1 MLQNK
6 TDNLEKGK
14 KITTYRTEQCQ
25 GRKWTRL
32 RNKTENAKEENGQC
46 YGRKQTTLRKNMNNV
61 MEEYGQCY
69 GRIWTMLGT
78 KQTVLKMKR
87 CKIDSKSGNVNRG
100 SQGGTYI
107 IIHQATTRRSTTPL
121 TTEVKMVIPDEMVTA
136 ANYFAL
142 YLYV

>member
-1 MLQNK
+1 MLWKK
-6 TDNLEKGK
+6 TDNV
-14 KITTYRTEQCQ
+14 T
-25 GRKWTRL
+25 
-32 RNKTENAKEENGQC
+32 
-46 YGRKQTTLRKNMNNV
+46 
-61 MEEYGQCY
+61 EEYEQCY
-69 GRIWTMLGT
+69 GRIRTMLWKNMDNVRNKT
-78 KQTVLKMKR
+78 NSVKDEKMQ
-87 CKIDSKSGNVNRG
+87 DSKSGNVNRG